1 MRGCAAKRI
10 ERLISRAAIGERLA
24 MKKLAAFAFSVSVAL
39 GAAGLAAAHD
49 MAAMG
54 SAGAMGGTGEIS
66 NTGMMEHH
74 MVLTPVRTPTPADL
88 DHARALLATLHHA
101 MLPYRNYHVALSQG
115 FRIFLP
121 SVPSDV
127 YHFVDYPAA
136 QAEYQGR
143 VDPTRPGSLLY
154 TKKPDGGYTLVGA
167 MYSAPPDYTLD
178 QLNAIVPLGVARWHQ
193 HTNICLPD
201 GITIN
206 DLLTNQIGANRSDLP
221 GLLPVSEN
229 SRALELNREF
239 GVFADGRF
247 GFEGKIYQPQA
258 CVAAHG
264 HFIPVIFGWMVH
276 VYPFSGDDL
285 KVAFGMSVPKPT
297 TN

>member
-1 MRGCAAKRI
+1 MRGCAARKI
-10 ERLISRAAIGERLA
+10 ERRGGAAPGERTA
-24 MKKLAAFAFSVSVAL
+24 MKKLAAFALSISIGL
-39 GAAGLAAAHD
+39 GAATLAAAHD

-54 SAGAMGGTGEIS
+54 NAGAMGGMGEIS
-66 NTGMMEHH
+66 NTGMMAHH
-74 MVLTPVRTPTPADL
+74 MVLTPVRAPSPADL
-88 DHARALLATLHHA
+88 DHARALLATLHQA
-101 MLPYRNYHVALSQG
+101 LLPYRNYHVALSQG

-127 YHFVDYPAA
+127 YHFVNYAA
-136 QAEYQGR
+136 SQSEYQGHF
-143 VDPTRPGSLLY
+143 DPTRPGSLLY
-154 TKKPDGGYTLVGA
+154 TKNPDGGYTLVGA

-201 GITIN
+201 GITVN
-206 DLLTNQIGANRSDLP
+206 DLLTNQIGLGRSDLP

-229 SRALELNREF
+229 SRALELDRTL

-247 GFEGKIYQPQA
+247 GFEGTIYQPQA

-276 VYPFSGDDL
+276 LYPFSGDDL
-285 KVAFGMSVPKPT
+285 KVAFGMSVPKPAS
-297 TN
+297 N

>member
-1 MRGCAAKRI
+1 MRGCAATKI
-10 ERLISRAAIGERLA
+10 ERRIAAARGEHLA
-24 MKKLAAFAFSVSVAL
+24 MKKLAAFALAISIAL
-39 GAAGLAAAHD
+39 GAATLAAAHD
-49 MAAMG
+49 MSAMG
-54 SAGAMGGTGEIS
+54 AMGEIS
-66 NTGMMEHH
+66 NTGMMAHH
-74 MVLTPVRTPTPADL
+74 MILTPARTPSPADL
-88 DHARALLATLHHA
+88 DRARALLATLHHA
-101 MLPYRNYHVALSQG
+101 LLPYRNYHVALAQG

-127 YHFVDYPAA
+127 YHFVDYPAS
-136 QAEYQGR
+136 QSEYQGHF
-143 VDPTRPGSLLY
+143 DPTRPGSLLY
-154 TKKPDGGYTLVGA
+154 TRNSDGGYTLVGA

-206 DLLTNQIGANRSDLP
+206 DLLTNRIGTDRTDLP

-229 SRALELNREF
+229 GRAPELDRTL

-247 GFEGKIYQPQA
+247 GFEGTIYQPQA
-258 CVAAHG
+258 CTAAHG

-276 VYPFSGDDL
+276 LYPFSGDDL
-285 KVAFGMSVPKPT
+285 KVAFGMSVPKPQS
-297 TN
+297 N

>member
-1 MRGCAAKRI
+1 MRGCAAKRF
-10 ERLISRAAIGERLA
+10 ERRISSAALGELLA
-24 MKKLAAFAFSVSVAL
+24 MKKLAAFALSISIAA
-39 GAAGLAAAHD
+39 GAASLAAAHD

-54 SAGAMGGTGEIS
+54 SMGEIS

-74 MVLTPVRTPTPADL
+74 MVLTPVRTPTQPDL
-88 DHARALLATLHHA
+88 DYARHLAATLHQA
-101 MLPYRNYHVALSQG
+101 LLPYRNYHVALSQG
-115 FRIFLP
+115 FKIFLP

-127 YHFVDYPAA
+127 YHFVDYPAS
-136 QAEYQGR
+136 QSEYQGHF
-143 VDPTRPGSLLY
+143 DPTRPGSLLY
-154 TKKPDGGYTLVGA
+154 TRNSGGGYTLVGA
-167 MYSAPPDYTLD
+167 MYSAPVDYTLD

-206 DLLTNQIGANRSDLP
+206 DLLTNQIGTDRTDLP

-229 SRALELNREF
+229 SHALELDRTL

-247 GFEGKIYQPQA
+247 GFEGTIYKPQA
-258 CVAAHG
+258 CAAAHG

-285 KVAFGMSVPKPT
+285 KVAYGMSVPKPAS
-297 TN
+297 N